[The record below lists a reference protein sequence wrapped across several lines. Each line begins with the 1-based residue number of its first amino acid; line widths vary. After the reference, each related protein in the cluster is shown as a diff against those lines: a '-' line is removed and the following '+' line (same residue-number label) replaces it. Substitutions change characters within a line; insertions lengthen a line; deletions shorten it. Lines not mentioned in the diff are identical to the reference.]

1 MENTPILDL
10 PMIAPSQAQ
19 KHVTHNEA
27 LMTLDVLVH
36 LSVLARDLVSP
47 PGGAVEGSRYI
58 VSSPA
63 SGDWSGHENQ
73 ITVFR
78 DGVWLFFAPSAGWS
92 AYVEADAL
100 QVIWDGSQWSVLAGS
115 SETSFDRLSVNTALD
130 PLAHLSVQSDK
141 LVFSHDETS
150 GSGSGSLQ
158 TVLNKK
164 TVTDTASV
172 LYQTGWSGRAELGL
186 NGDDDFSIKVSA
198 AGLTWTTAFETAAA
212 TADIRIAKRLVIGE
226 GAHAGNG
233 LTIAMNNPAFSI
245 QDTGGTGNAHSA
257 VIGWVDGNGD
267 QKAWCGLGSSSNT
280 QFTFLT
286 HYADGLRFMTY
297 GGSYPIEFA
306 QQSTVRMKVHTNGN
320 IGIHET
326 DPTTPLH
333 VDGAIRVGTAPVSA
347 LPSASGSG
355 AGAFIFV
362 SDENGGATL
371 AFSDGSQWRRVQ
383 DRAIVS

>member
-1 MENTPILDL
+1 MDNTPILDL

-36 LSVLARDLVSP
+36 LSVLARDLGAP
-47 PGGAVEGSRYI
+47 PGGAVEGDRYI

-63 SGDWSGHENQ
+63 TGDWSGHENQ
-73 ITVFR
+73 IAVFR
-78 DGVWLFFAPSAGWS
+78 DAAWLFLAPVAGWS
-92 AYVEADAL
+92 AYVEADDL
-100 QVIWDGSQWSVLAGS
+100 LVVWDGSQWSVLAGS
-115 SETSFDRLSVNTALD
+115 RETSFNRLSVNTPLD
-130 PLAHLSVQSDK
+130 PQAHLSVQSDR

-186 NGDDDFSIKVSA
+186 NGSDDFSIKVSPD
-198 AGLTWTTAFETAAA
+198 GLTWTTAFETAAA
-212 TADIRIAKRLVIGE
+212 TADVRIAKRLVVGE
-226 GAHAGNG
+226 GAFAGNG
-233 LTIAMNNPAFSI
+233 LTIATNNPALSI
-245 QDTGGTGNAHSA
+245 QDTGGTGNLHSA
-257 VIGWVDGNGD
+257 VISWVDGNGD

-286 HYADGLRFMTY
+286 HYADGLRFMSY
-297 GGSYPIEFA
+297 GGSYPIEFV
-306 QQSTVRMKVHTNGN
+306 QQSAIRMKVHTNGN

-333 VDGAIRVGTAPVSA
+333 VGGAVRVGSYTAAS

-355 AGAFIFV
+355 AGAIIFV